1 MSLQLESHQAGFVL
15 PGRNPFV
22 LVVLGFKR
30 SLRAYC
36 SRPAKRGGLP
46 NVCRLLSTP
55 SLSGGWMENTKE
67 KKKEKKILLL
77 IRTSQIPTTL
87 LALPW
92 LLSSILDNIEG
103 DQQVELE

>member
-67 KKKEKKILLL
+67 KKKEKKNL
-77 IRTSQIPTTL
+77 IIDKNEPDTNYTSCTS
-87 LALPW
+87 LALIIN
-92 LLSSILDNIEG
+92 S
-103 DQQVELE
+103 